1 MALLRRAYYWPQ
13 MVDDIA
19 QYVKTCLVSQKDK
32 SDRLMQVGLLEPLAV
47 PKRPWENVSLDFS
60 TGLPMVGDLTT
71 ILTER
76 FNGMLEEYL
85 RHFVTES
92 QKNWLKLLDTAQLS
106 FNSQKSSM
114 ALVNDGRVRS
124 YPRGCQC
131 GGGGAEGKR
140 SKGATRLR
148 VGSWNIITL
157 TGKSVELAKIL
168 EKRKINIACVQET
181 RWVGD
186 KARDVGSFK
195 LWYSGRVGGKNEV
208 GILVD
213 KDLRELVVEVRKVND
228 MLMTIKL
235 VVGGFSL
242 NIISAYAPEVGLDE
256 EVKRR
261 FWEDLDEMVR
271 VTGQPKTRSCR
282 KLQKHCFAF
291 AVDSLTFAKVYEIS
305 SLRVR
310 HDKVVFAT
318 VQSTFILHVGEAA
331 LANA

>member
-1 MALLRRAYYWPQ
+1 MNAHQAFKDGT
-13 MVDDIA
+13 DDDDDDA
-19 QYVKTCLVSQKDK
+19 DQTEP
-32 SDRLMQVGLLEPLAV
+32 VGAFNAIVGSISEPLAGT
-47 PKRPWENVSLDFS
+47 S
-60 TGLPMVGDLTT
+60 TV
-71 ILTER
+71 
-76 FNGMLEEYL
+76 
-85 RHFVTES
+85 
-92 QKNWLKLLDTAQLS
+92 
-106 FNSQKSSM
+106 

-261 FWEDLDEMVR
+261 FWEDLDEMLVESVDEEEKRANREHFKLAEKEAKLAIIAAKTAAFSCLYEELEGQGGDKRLFRLAKARERKARDLDQVKCIKDEEVR
-271 VTGQPKTRSCR
+271 VFLDEGLIRRRRQTYF
-282 KLQKHCFAF
+282 H
-291 AVDSLTFAKVYEIS
+291 SL
-305 SLRVR
+305 L
-310 HDKVVFAT
+310 
-318 VQSTFILHVGEAA
+318 
-331 LANA
+331 N